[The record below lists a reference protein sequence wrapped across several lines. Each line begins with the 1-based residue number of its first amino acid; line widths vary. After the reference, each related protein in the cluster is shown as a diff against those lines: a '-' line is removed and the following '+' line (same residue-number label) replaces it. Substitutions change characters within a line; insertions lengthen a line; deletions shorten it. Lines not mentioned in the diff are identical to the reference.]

1 MTLIK
6 SISGIRG
13 TIGGRVGDALTP
25 IDVVAL
31 VTAFGRWLLKQSGH
45 KTVVI
50 GRDARPSG
58 TIISRLV
65 SSTLQSLGMDV
76 IDLGLSTTP
85 TVSIAVSQEHAR
97 GGIVITASHNPA
109 AWNGLKLLNKD
120 GEVID
125 AAAAAEVFAA
135 TPQHDHSFVAV
146 EQLGQYAT
154 QEAYIAQH
162 IAQILA
168 LPLVDVP
175 AIRSRKFKIAV
186 DAVNSTG
193 GVAVP
198 QLLQALGVAHVT
210 ALYCQPNGQFPH
222 NPEPLPAHLTV
233 LAHTVQSGSHDLGI
247 AVDPD
252 VDRLVVIDEKGL
264 PWGEEYT
271 LVIAADYVLRHTPG
285 NTVSN
290 LSSSQALKEITAKYG
305 GHHTST
311 PVGEQYVVST
321 MKATQAVIGGE
332 GNGGVIYPAL
342 HYGRDALVGI
352 ALLLT
357 HLAHTEQTA
366 STLRANYPDYVLVK
380 QKIQLAPETDV
391 EALLDAIKQQYSAYP
406 LRTEDGVKIMLG
418 KAWVHLRQSNTEPII
433 RLYVEAETAAQ
444 ATHLSASVMQQIK
457 ECEKSPYLLLPLLA
471 RH

>member
-1 MTLIK
+1 MSLIK

-13 TIGGRVGDALTP
+13 TIGGKVGDALTP

-31 VTAFGRWLLKQSGH
+31 TAAFGRWLLKQPGNNA
-45 KTVVI
+45 VVI

-58 TIISRLV
+58 LIISRLV
-65 SSTLQSLGMDV
+65 SSTLQSLGIDV

-85 TVSIAVSQEHAR
+85 TVSIAVPQEHAR

-109 AWNGLKLLNKD
+109 AWNGLKLLNEY

-125 AAAAAEVFAA
+125 AATAAEVFTA
-135 TPQHDHSFVAV
+135 TTQHDHSFVAV
-146 EQLGQYAT
+146 AQMGEYT
-154 QEAYIAQH
+154 TREAYIAQH
-162 IAQILA
+162 ITQILA

-175 AIRSRKFKIAV
+175 AIRSRKFRIAV

-198 QLLQALGVAHVT
+198 QLLQALGVAHIT

-222 NPEPLPAHLTV
+222 NPEPLPGHLKA
-233 LAHTVQSGSHDLGI
+233 LADAVQSGAHDLGV

-290 LSSSQALKEITAKYG
+290 LSSSQALKDITTQYG
-305 GHHTST
+305 GHHAST
-311 PVGEQYVVST
+311 PVGEQYVVAK

-332 GNGGVIYPAL
+332 GNGGVIYPVL

-352 ALLLT
+352 ALLLS
-357 HLAHTEQTA
+357 HLAHADKTA
-366 STLRANYPDYVLVK
+366 SALRASYPDYVLVK
-380 QKIQLAPETDV
+380 QKIHLAPETNLV
-391 EALLDAIKQQYSAYP
+391 ALLDAIKQQYSAYP
-406 LRTEDGVKIMLG
+406 MNTEDGVKIMFE
-418 KAWVHLRQSNTEPII
+418 KAWIHLRQSNTEPII
-433 RLYVEAETAAQ
+433 RLYVEAETEIQ
-444 ATHLSASVMQQIK
+444 ATHLAEQVMRQVKKGII
-457 ECEKSPYLLLPLLA
+457 
-471 RH
+471 H